1 MFSVLHILNKY
12 DLSEGGPPR
21 SIYNLLVGLK
31 KRGIKTYLISTS
43 KNNLKKNNLIFLGKN
58 FLDRFSLPNLSLIFH
73 LKKKIQEFDIIHI
86 HCMWNFITSISL
98 FF

>member
-31 KRGIKTYLISTS
+31 KRIKTYLISTS
-43 KNNLKKNNLIFLGKN
+43 KNNF
-58 FLDRFSLPNLSLIFH
+58 
-73 LKKKIQEFDIIHI
+73 KKIILYF
-86 HCMWNFITSISL
+86 
-98 FF
+98 